1 MFIRRREESR
11 MNRDKVISL
20 ADAPGLPAASMA
32 FYDRYRE
39 RITGIKTVGQRNNI
53 LSEMQQ
59 DFETEVRQE
68 PQNRDK
74 LKKVYGMFT
83 DAWKFYK
90 KYADVQQSDEYW
102 ESVVDESGQIAKKY
116 DNAKLAIA
124 LLLAAIDE
132 LERKSK
138 EMPQNATYKEPA

>member
-1 MFIRRREESR
+1 MAYFVTDEE
-11 MNRDKVISL
+11 
-20 ADAPGLPAASMA
+20 
-32 FYDRYRE
+32 
-39 RITGIKTVGQRNNI
+39 
-53 LSEMQQ
+53 
-59 DFETEVRQE
+59 
-68 PQNRDK
+68 

-102 ESVVDESGQIAKKY
+102 EAIVDESRQIAKKY

-124 LLLAAIDE
+124 LLLATIDE

-138 EMPQNATYKEPA
+138 EVKMLNRLKSD